1 MPFANDA
8 FMQPFVEY
16 GEWVEIDGS
25 CGITYVPSDIF
36 SCDSLQAIKDAE
48 DTTDELIA
56 LVRDYYESSTIY
68 SITVTKGFGAR
79 MSASGYMDCTEWSVF
94 ETEAEA
100 VEYLEDY
107 YGDEEDEA

>member
-1 MPFANDA
+1 
-8 FMQPFVEY
+8 
-16 GEWVEIDGS
+16 
-25 CGITYVPSDIF
+25 
-36 SCDSLQAIKDAE
+36 
-48 DTTDELIA
+48 
-56 LVRDYYESSTIY
+56 
-68 SITVTKGFGAR
+68 